1 MFEEL
6 EGDNR
11 RNAFRKR
18 FKQWFDHY
26 HASRT
31 EKVLARR
38 FHHNTEVKG
47 QWNEEE
53 LQYLKDM
60 NLPDFSWNIGA
71 GMVRKA
77 VGISQANSLEP
88 VPVPVGWEDEFARDV
103 VQRLHSAIRK
113 QLRHDTA
120 DPSCDK
126 KRTISGESGQHL
138 HLSRDP
144 NNPVRVKLEMRNVRD
159 LEIIW
164 DPESRECDRSD
175 AVGFVWP
182 RWLSKTEFF
191 EEFPDGVKMPDGTEK
206 TAKEAWEDF
215 SGGSMTKDGAWVEQS
230 GESLADELLRDDD
243 YDSVEIDTTATS
255 DLFFDKKKDRIRLL
269 HWEYEKSVKI
279 KWLINATTGQAR
291 ELTNESASYAKEM
304 RKKQVEARDALGA
317 PDFRP
322 TEVVEVFAT
331 QTWWYE
337 IIGDAVVYD
346 DVSPEPYDG
355 WSVEPLV
362 WEIDEADGTTYG
374 LWRNLFGPQRETN
387 RRHVSLIRMLQEQTA
402 PGTDVE
408 IGAMVDEDQF
418 VKATQGRDVV
428 RKFNNGAIAGQQ
440 YKDRVPPTV
449 PSGTLVALQEA
460 KDMFDRVGVG
470 TEGINAPAAG
480 AEAFGTVQIRQEW
493 QRLELLAPFDAYK
506 RFQERMAL
514 KEVQTVL
521 RSFPAFQIQEMLG
534 DPQQFEVKDGVV
546 TKFKQVPN
554 EQSGQMERK
563 AEGQVNL
570 ATLREHQYN
579 IEMESG
585 SGNQALRS
593 AQHGTMME
601 MHQAGIPVDP
611 DVIFESASSTP
622 STVERLKKYADNVSE
637 ARSRSG
643 QAEEQANAEMKRV
656 ATQMTEMETRIK
668 ALDLVEKRRHN
679 MATELN
685 ARIATWEKADEAEKG
700 RLFQAIVELLAFE
713 ESDTAQPQPQ
723 AQPQV
728 QPAAQP
734 QQIPQP
740 GPGNGPIRIPLE
752 GATP

>member
-6 EGDNR
+6 EGEER

-31 EKVLARR
+31 EKVLSRK

-53 LQYLKDM
+53 LQYLKDL

-88 VPVPVGWEDEFARDV
+88 SPVPVGWEDELARDV
-103 VQRLHSAIRK
+103 VQRLHRAIRK
-113 QLRHDTA
+113 ELKHDTA

-126 KRTISGESGQHL
+126 RRTISGESGQHL

-144 NNPVRVKLEMRNVRD
+144 ANPVRVKLEMRNVRD
-159 LEIIW
+159 LEVIW
-164 DPESRECDRSD
+164 DPDSRECDRSD

-182 RWLSKTEFF
+182 RWLTKTQFF
-191 EEFPDGVKMPDGTEK
+191 EDFPDGVTMPDGTEK
-206 TAKEAWEDF
+206 DAKEAWEDF
-215 SGGSMTKDGAWVEQS
+215 AGGEMTKDGAWAQPT
-230 GESLADELLRDDD
+230 GESLADELLREDD
-243 YDSVEIDTTATS
+243 YDSSEVESTGAS

-269 HWEYEKSVKI
+269 HWEYERSVKI
-279 KWLINATTGQAR
+279 KWLINESTGEAR
-291 ELTNESASYAKEM
+291 EMTDESASYAKEM
-304 RKKQVEARDALGA
+304 KKMQQEAKDALGA
-317 PDFRP
+317 PDFRS
-322 TEVVEVFAT
+322 TEVVEVYDT

-337 IIGDAVVYD
+337 QIGDAIVFD

-387 RRHVSLIRMLQEQTA
+387 RRHVSLIRMLQEQA
-402 PGTDVE
+402 SPGTDVE

-418 VKATQGRDVV
+418 IKATEGRDLV
-428 RKFNNGAIAGQQ
+428 RKFNNGAIAGQM
-440 YKDRVPPTV
+440 YRDRLPPSVPT
-449 PSGTLVALQEA
+449 GTMAAIQEA
-460 KDMFDRVGVG
+460 KDMFERVGVG

-480 AEAFGTVQIRQEW
+480 AEAFGTVEIRQEW

-506 RFQERMAL
+506 RFQENMAL
-514 KEVQTVL
+514 KEVQAVL

-534 DPQQFEVKDGVV
+534 DPKQWEVKNGKV
-546 TKFKQVPN
+546 TKFSESQN
-554 EQSGQMERK
+554 EQSGKPERK
-563 AEGQVNL
+563 PEGEVDL
-570 ATLREHQYN
+570 ATLRDHQYN

-585 SGNQALRS
+585 SGNQALRG
-593 AQHGTMME
+593 AQHATMMA
-601 MHQAGIPVDP
+601 MHTAGMPVDP
-611 DVIFESASSTP
+611 DVLFESASAVP
-622 STVERLKKYADNVSE
+622 SIVDRLKKYSEDVSA
-637 ARSRSG
+637 ARGRQSAQESK
-643 QAEEQANAEMKRV
+643 QNSEMARV

-668 ALDLVEKRRHN
+668 AMDVAEKQRHN

-685 ARIATWEKADEAEKG
+685 ARVATWEKADEAEKG
-700 RLFQAIVELLAFE
+700 RMFKTLLDLVTLGEAAAPAPQQQ
-713 ESDTAQPQPQ
+713 DLPQPGMQPQGQPMVQPQ
-723 AQPQV
+723 AG
-728 QPAAQP
+728 
-734 QQIPQP
+734 PQP
-740 GPGNGPIRIPLE
+740 GPGNGSIPL
-752 GATP
+752 